1 MMIKCLLKRHR
12 YPPEGMDDA
21 VQTVMTQCELWTDN
35 NDIMEQMKATEGVTA
50 ELKCTCQMEWVQRYN
65 NIHNRAEEIDLHVMV
80 YS

>member
-1 MMIKCLLKRHR
+1 MIKCLLKRHR

>member
-1 MMIKCLLKRHR
+1 
-12 YPPEGMDDA
+12 
-21 VQTVMTQCELWTDN
+21 MTLDYFYGQSGELFS
-35 NDIMEQMKATEGVTA
+35 IMEQMKATEGVTA